1 MKDNFIRI
9 VRLIEVSVVKG
20 ILFVWK
26 KIVYAAKKFWVWF
39 GPIFRA
45 YWKMGL
51 VSLLVLYVIGALVFG
66 VRLYRQK
73 RFENIDR
80 YASVIYPFPVANA
93 GRSLVFDKELQYKVY
108 WSKKFATSMQMSV
121 PADLAKNIVDEMV
134 NDAVIMQEASR
145 QGVKVSNQDIDTVF
159 DESINSTM
167 GSEEQAV
174 SFIEQNYGMSVG
186 QFKQLMLPKIAQEK
200 IRDNA
205 FVKVKARHILIKNDK
220 KAEEIL
226 KKLQEG
232 ADFAATAKDNSE
244 DDASKGEGGLL
255 AGGEFIFRDSGLIA
269 EAEDAIFKLKA
280 GQLSGIV
287 KSSLGNSIFKVEE
300 RQGTIDQHMD
310 EWLKSLTQEFPVRMW
325 VKLG

>member
-1 MKDNFIRI
+1 MKDNIIRVI
-9 VRLIEVSVVKG
+9 RLAEVAVLKG

-26 KIVYAAKKFWVWF
+26 KIVYFARKFARWF
-39 GPIFRA
+39 SPILKA
-45 YWKMGL
+45 YWKIGL
-51 VSLLVLYVIGALVFG
+51 ISLLILYVIGGLVFG

-80 YASVIYPFPVANA
+80 YASVIYPFPVANV

-108 WSKKFATSMQMSV
+108 WSKKFAVSMQMTV

-134 NDAVIMQEASR
+134 NDAVTMQEASR
-145 QGVKVSNQDIDTVF
+145 QGIKVSNQDIDTVF
-159 DESINSTM
+159 NESINSTM
-167 GSEEQAV
+167 GSQEQAV
-174 SFIEQNYGMSVG
+174 SFIEQNYGMSVN

-200 IRDNA
+200 IRDSA
-205 FVKVKARHILIKNDK
+205 FVKVKARHILIRDDK

-226 KKLQEG
+226 KKLQGG

-255 AGGEFIFRDSGLIA
+255 AGGEFVFRDSGLIT
-269 EAEDAIFKLKA
+269 EAEDAIFKLQA
-280 GQLSGIV
+280 GQLSGII

-300 RQGTIDQHMD
+300 RQGTIDQHMED
-310 EWLKSLTQEFPVRMW
+310 WLKALKVEFPVRSW